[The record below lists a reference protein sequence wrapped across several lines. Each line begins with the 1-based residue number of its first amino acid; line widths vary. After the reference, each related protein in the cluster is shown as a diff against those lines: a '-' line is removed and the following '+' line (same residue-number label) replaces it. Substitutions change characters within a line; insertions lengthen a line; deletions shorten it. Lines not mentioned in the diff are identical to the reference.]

1 MKYKRFTRIFPL
13 TSSLEELS
21 NPHTSTQKRVSD
33 SEALL
38 SKIRNLEFDLATL
51 REERNKEREER
62 LAEILELR
70 ELRAELVRGGRG
82 APSSKERIQNY
93 KSTREGIQR
102 IQPGEERRLPRD
114 SRKTKATLS
123 DVQRVDVDAT
133 LIASAQT
140 PLALLWPR
148 TVGPRRTHVSANGEK

>member
-1 MKYKRFTRIFPL
+1 MRD
-13 TSSLEELS
+13 
-21 NPHTSTQKRVSD
+21 PHASTQKRVSD

-38 SKIRNLEFDLATL
+38 SKIRNLESDLATL

-70 ELRAELVRGGRG
+70 ELRSELIQGGRG
-82 APSSKERIQNY
+82 APLSKERIRNY
-93 KSTREGIQR
+93 KSTTEGIQR

-123 DVQRVDVDAT
+123 DIQRIDVDAT

-140 PLALLWPR
+140 PLDLLRPR
-148 TVGPRRTHVSANGEK
+148 TVGPRRTLVSANEEK